1 MRKLAFFSLI
11 FLIFLVTGC
20 STGGLTQPNA
30 IYYIEGDEID
40 ATKRS
45 SKRRNRG
52 SIRTKYTSPAV
63 HRATMRDYRVNG
75 RVYRPTYVSV
85 GDSMR
90 GVASWYGPGFHGRR
104 TSNGELYN
112 MHDMTVAHKTWPM
125 DTMVRVTNLDNGK
138 SVVARI
144 NDRGPFVAGRVVDC
158 SYAVAKKIGIDRRG
172 TCNVKL
178 DVVGFA
184 GKVYNPKSKKP
195 KLKVRLSGIAV
206 QVGAFSKNR

>member
-1 MRKLAFFSLI
+1 
-11 FLIFLVTGC
+11 
-20 STGGLTQPNA
+20 
-30 IYYIEGDEID
+30 
-40 ATKRS
+40 
-45 SKRRNRG
+45 
-52 SIRTKYTSPAV
+52 
-63 HRATMRDYRVNG
+63 
-75 RVYRPTYVSV
+75 
-85 GDSMR
+85 
-90 GVASWYGPGFHGRR
+90 
-104 TSNGELYN
+104 

-184 GKVYNPKSKKP
+184 GKVS
-195 KLKVRLSGIAV
+195 
-206 QVGAFSKNR
+206 